1 MSENPK
7 NLPQGVY
14 PNQGYPQ
21 AQPYPMPG
29 LAYTVP
35 PYYVGNNPHDTH
47 TQPAEEG
54 PRSPLRGPEA
64 GSRPQ
69 ERRSLKE
76 MASLTDPNMITR
88 KNDRKHF
95 IAKVYGILAC
105 QLAFT
110 TVVLGVVLGNEETR
124 EEIQDLFWVFIAC
137 WIGTIMLMLAIS
149 CTKTASRK
157 FPINYICLFLFT
169 LLETFILAYFCAF
182 YNPVAVFTAGLLTFV
197 VTLALS
203 IYAVKTKT
211 DFTTKIGIFVV
222 AFVSL
227 FMFGIL
233 MIFFWSVW
241 LYVLYGWIAVILFSI
256 FIIYDTQIIAG
267 GRYGELTYD
276 DYVIGSLLLYIDII
290 GLFMY
295 LLSLLGLS
303 GES

>member
-7 NLPQGVY
+7 NLPQGAY
-14 PNQGYPQ
+14 PNYGYTQ
-21 AQPYPMPG
+21 AQPYPIPG
-29 LAYTVP
+29 PVYAYP
-35 PYYVGNNPHDTH
+35 AQYVGNNPHDTH

-54 PRSPLRGPEA
+54 PRSPLRDLNA
-64 GSRPQ
+64 RSQPQ
-69 ERRSLKE
+69 PRRTLRE
-76 MASLTDPNMITR
+76 MTSFSDPNMITR
-88 KNDRKHF
+88 KNDRRHF

-124 EEIQDLFWVFIAC
+124 DRIKELFWVFIAC
-137 WIGTIMLMLAIS
+137 WIGTIVLMVGIVCSKKL
-149 CTKTASRK
+149 SRK

-169 LLETFILAYFCAF
+169 LLETFILAYFCAY

-203 IYAVKTKT
+203 IYALKTKT
-211 DFTTKIGIFVV
+211 DFTSKIGIFIV

-227 FMFGIL
+227 SMFGIL

-241 LYVLYGWIAVILFSI
+241 LYVLYGCIAVIIFSI
-256 FIIYDTQIIAG
+256 FIIYDTQLIAG

-295 LLSLLGLS
+295 LLSLLGISS
-303 GES
+303 GR